1 MEWLL
6 KTSWLNCGFVKRY
19 CANLSK
25 LNLMTPMKTV
35 KLLFATLIFALCY
48 SNVNAQQTNETQRQI
63 SLEECIEMALKHNL
77 DIQIE
82 RLNPA
87 IQRSILESSYGVYDP
102 LLTLGYNRIGFNN
115 PGDYQ
120 QTWWGPLKQ
129 RAGEREYNDYLYSTV
144 EGKLPFGTYYS
155 IPIEYNRSFGSDTL
169 WDTYTGIIGIE
180 LRQPLLKGAMIDEER
195 WTIMVEKK
203 NLKMTEQFLQFQIMY
218 IISLVEQ
225 AYYELIYAKENVR
238 VQETALAFAE
248 RLYKDNLA
256 KVKAGALIPRDE
268 KFAES
273 EVAMRKADI
282 LEAMHLVTLQESIL
296 KNLMTD
302 DLENWKNVRLIPA
315 APLIAVPQKFDIQ
328 ESWRLGLSQR
338 PDIMQLKTSVQISDL
353 DIRFYKNQKLPD
365 VSLVGRYGH
374 NALSTKAENMFADSW
389 SPRYPDYMYG
399 VEVVFPWSNREVKAK
414 LRQSK
419 EMREQAELMVKKLE
433 QEVMVQIQD
442 AISFAKTSYDRIDA
456 TRQSRIA
463 AEIAVAVE
471 EKKYQNGASTA
482 YLVLEYQ
489 NNLVMARLAEVRALV
504 DYNIALSTLAFGEGT
519 ILDKLKIKID
529 FE

>member
-1 MEWLL
+1 
-6 KTSWLNCGFVKRY
+6 
-19 CANLSK
+19 
-25 LNLMTPMKTV
+25 
-35 KLLFATLIFALCY
+35 
-48 SNVNAQQTNETQRQI
+48 
-63 SLEECIEMALKHNL
+63 
-77 DIQIE
+77 
-82 RLNPA
+82 
-87 IQRSILESSYGVYDP
+87 
-102 LLTLGYNRIGFNN
+102 
-115 PGDYQ
+115 
-120 QTWWGPLKQ
+120 
-129 RAGEREYNDYLYSTV
+129 
-144 EGKLPFGTYYS
+144 
-155 IPIEYNRSFGSDTL
+155 
-169 WDTYTGIIGIE
+169 
-180 LRQPLLKGAMIDEER
+180 MIDPER
-195 WTIMVEKK
+195 WMIMVNKK
-203 NLKMTEQFLQFQIMY
+203 NLKMSEQFLQFQIMY
-218 IISLVEQ
+218 IISLVEH
-225 AYYELIYAKENVR
+225 AYYELIYAKENVK

-282 LEAMHLVTLQESIL
+282 LEAMHLVKLQESIL
-296 KNLMTD
+296 KNLMVD
-302 DLENWKNVRLIPA
+302 DLENWKDVRIVPA
-315 APLIAVPQKFDIQ
+315 APLIAIPQKFDIQ
-328 ESWRLGLSQR
+328 ESWQLGLSQR

-353 DIRFYKNQKLPD
+353 DIRYYKNQKLPD
-365 VSLVGRYGH
+365 LSLVGRYGQS
-374 NALSTKAENMFADSW
+374 AISTGAENMFADSW

-442 AISFAKTSYDRIDA
+442 AVSFAKTSYDRIEA
-456 TRQSRIA
+456 TRQARIA

-489 NNLVMARLAEVRALV
+489 NNLVLARLAEIRALV
-504 DYNIALSTLAFGEGT
+504 DYNKALTSLAFGEGT